1 MQWDPDAPYS
11 YQFDRGLYYHHI
23 LENELLCGSQPTSAD
38 DIQYLKQA
46 ENVDTIL
53 SLQQEKDVKYW
64 GVDTASIHQAIEEC
78 GINFVRTEVKDFDPE
93 SLRRTLPLAVYHA
106 ATAIDDGK
114 KVYVHCTAGLGRAP
128 ATCIAYLFW
137 FRDFNLDQ
145 AYEHLTTIR
154 PCGPNRDAIRGATYD
169 ILSGGDWHQFQALA
183 PHAYTT
189 LLQEDKHMLQYH
201 ILKNQ

>member
-1 MQWDPDAPYS
+1 MKDPD
-11 YQFDRGLYYHHI
+11 
-23 LENELLCGSQPTSAD
+23 
-38 DIQYLKQA
+38 
-46 ENVDTIL
+46 
-53 SLQQEKDVKYW
+53 YW
-64 GVDTASIHQAIEEC
+64 GVDTASIHKTINEC
-78 GINFVRTEVKDFDPE
+78 DITFIRTEVRPRLVAYDILLCSTYTFIAARQSLDVQVIDFDPE
-93 SLRRTLPLAVYHA
+93 SLRRTLPLAVHHA

-137 FRDFNLDQ
+137 FRNFNLDQ
-145 AYEHLTTIR
+145 AYEHLTSIR
-154 PCGPNRDAIRGATYD
+154 PCGPSRDAIRGATYD
-169 ILSGGDWHQFQALA
+169 ILSGGDWHAFQALA